1 MGEDAGLIAVL
12 LWLASLVSALMV
24 PLIKLLIWEGWF
36 DE

>member
-1 MGEDAGLIAVL
+1 MGECAGLVP
-12 LWLASLVSALMV
+12 LWLASLMAALLL